1 MISFPHILVNVHTT
15 YNIPHCLPNVANPKP
30 NAGSKPLHKQAS
42 MNNQPRHRKS
52 IRQSNAATRRMSP
65 EWKDV
70 IKRNCLERARQ
81 KRSKITAKNRTPN
94 TKSSAYSRVSGG
106 TLPIPMQLQMQ
117 SAPPAG
123 EEARNLIEEQ
133 LHATGVAILPSPS
146 HSLSQSSMQT
156 TNTNAYSTPTNGN
169 GSYINNGPILQL
181 APGLPCYSHTGIGSN
196 TNLFGTK
203 PKDDKNY
210 ITEEEFYALVDEIEE
225 ELQNEY
231 GEKSERHYDMRAV

>member
-1 MISFPHILVNVHTT
+1 
-15 YNIPHCLPNVANPKP
+15 
-30 NAGSKPLHKQAS
+30 

-81 KRSKITAKNRTPN
+81 KRSKITAKNRTP
-94 TKSSAYSRVSGG
+94 TAKSSAYSRVSGS
-106 TLPIPMQLQMQ
+106 TIPIPMQMQMQMQMQ

-146 HSLSQSSMQT
+146 PSQSQSQSQSSMQT

-169 GSYINNGPILQL
+169 GSYVNNGPILQL
-181 APGLPCYSHTGIGSN
+181 APGLPRYSNTGIGSN
-196 TNLFGTK
+196 TNLFGT

-231 GEKSERHYDMRAV
+231 GEKWNVITTLRHACSVISWISSINIFYLN